1 MKKILA
7 FLLTAV
13 MLCALPLTVSAETLN
28 GTKIR
33 SSAADPWLCTD
44 GEYYYLTVTGS
55 TKIAVFRSKTLN
67 GFAGQSINS
76 NIAYDSAGDPTVSDI
91 FGVGSKLSGTW
102 SPEIHYF
109 SEEEAPGNSGW
120 YMFLALRNDTGDS
133 SEVQMVVLKS
143 TSGTPKGPYGHP
155 ITGQRNYS
163 QPILNAD
170 GTRYTDWAV
179 GMSTLTVAEGEYKG
193 IYTTWVTEEGRG
205 NSGTS
210 GQFFQKLMIAKM
222 INPWTIGSKPGVIT
236 TPTQTWEYAGSSA
249 THPRV
254 VEGATAVYGI
264 HGEIYIT
271 YSGSGYWSD
280 YGLGQLTWTGGD
292 PLETSSWVKLPN
304 KPTNGA
310 KSYNPIFQAKTA
322 LNLRGAG
329 HASFITD
336 KDGNGYLC
344 YHAYAYTGGKKAAGR
359 DAYIEPYYID
369 YTEWNGTSY
378 GVIHM
383 GLTDTRMPASTSSTV
398 TFASEGTNLGVPT
411 ITAKGGSGVTLQM
424 SAENATGYTLYRSTD
439 GTTFTYLTSVDGTS
453 YADST
458 AEEGKTY
465 YYRAYAYREEELS
478 VPSEVV
484 SAVAS
489 AAAASAG
496 VELKMT
502 LGKTAYTLN
511 GEQKTMDVAPIIRN
525 ERTMLPVRYVAEA
538 LGATIGWDG
547 ATSTATLT
555 TADTEIKITVGAK
568 DAIVNGKSV
577 ALDSPAFIENDRTY
591 MPVRFVAETL
601 GGTVAWDGAT
611 STATI
616 TK

>member
-1 MKKILA
+1 MKKWIAL
-7 FLLTAV
+7 LLTAC
-13 MLCALPLTVSAETLN
+13 MCCALLLTASAETLN
-28 GTKIR
+28 STKIR

-55 TKIAVFRSKTLN
+55 TKIAVFRSTTLS
-67 GFAGQSINS
+67 GFASQSINS
-76 NIAYDSAGDPTVSDI
+76 NIVYNSAMDPTVIDL
-91 FGVGSKLSGTW
+91 FGDGAKLSGTW

-109 SEEEAPGNSGW
+109 TEEEAPGNSGW

-143 TSGTPKGPYGHP
+143 TSGNPKGPYGHP
-155 ITGQRNYS
+155 VTGQANYS
-163 QPILNAD
+163 QPILKED

-179 GMSTLTVAEGEYKG
+179 GQSVLRIAEGPYKG

-205 NSGTS
+205 ESGTS
-210 GQFFQKLMIAKM
+210 GKFYQKLMISKM
-222 INPWTIGSKPGVIT
+222 INPWTLTGEPGVIT
-236 TPTQTWEYAGSSA
+236 TPTQTWEFAGSTA
-249 THPRV
+249 KHPRV

-264 HGEIYIT
+264 HGEVYIT

-280 YGLGQLTWTGGD
+280 YGLGQLTWTGDD
-292 PLETSSWVKLPN
+292 PLLTSSWVKLPN

-310 KSYNPIFQAKTA
+310 TTYNPIFQAKTA
-322 LNLRGAG
+322 LNVRGAG

-336 KDGNGYLC
+336 KDGNGFLC
-344 YHAYAYTGGKKAAGR
+344 YHAYAYTNGAKASGR

-378 GVIHM
+378 GVIHA
-383 GLTDTRMPASTSSTV
+383 GLNDNRVPANVNSTV
-398 TFASEGTNLGVPT
+398 NFVNVGENLGVPT
-411 ITAKGGSGVTLQM
+411 LTAKGGSGVTLQL
-424 SAENATGYTLYRSTD
+424 SAANAAGYTIYRSTD
-439 GTTFTYLTSVDGTS
+439 GKNFSYLASTESTT

-465 YYRAYAYREEELS
+465 YYRAYSYREEELS
-478 VPSEVV
+478 EPSAIV
-484 SAVAS
+484 SAKAS
-489 AAAASAG
+489 AASAG

-502 LGKTAYTLN
+502 VGKTDYTLN
-511 GEQKTMDVAPIIRN
+511 GEQKTMDVAPIIIN
-525 ERTMLPVRYVAEA
+525 SRTMLPVRYVAEA
-538 LGATIGWDG
+538 LGAEIGWDG
-547 ATSTATLT
+547 ATSTATLK
-555 TADTEIKITVGAK
+555 TADTEIKITVGA
-568 DAIVNGKSV
+568 DSAIVNGQAVK
-577 ALDSPAFIENDRTY
+577 LDSPAVIVSDRSF